1 MSARYKQ
8 ILIKRGTDL
17 VPVRLGKPLDKRLA
31 GKEVVVVVR
40 IEKDVAYE
48 VTTIQRMT
56 GGARRFTFS
65 EDLVSDPVPDQP
77 L

>member
-1 MSARYKQ
+1 MRFRQLLVKNA
-8 ILIKRGTDL
+8 GDL

-31 GKEVVVVVR
+31 GKEIVVVVR

-48 VTTIQRMT
+48 VMTIQRMT
-56 GGARRFTFS
+56 GGARRFTFAEELVS
-65 EDLVSDPVPDQP
+65 EAIPDLV

>member
-8 ILIKRGTDL
+8 ILIKRDTDL

-31 GKEVVVVVR
+31 GREVVIVVR
-40 IEKDVAYE
+40 IEKDETFE
-48 VTTIQRMT
+48 VMTIQRMT
-56 GGARRFTFS
+56 GGARRFSFP
-65 EDLVSDPVPDQP
+65 EELVSEAIPDQA